1 MVYINFESTC
11 NAVLFDVESAIDTW
25 WVTVLILQ
33 LFTIL
38 FNRFDGNR
46 SIHIIQIEKKNHE
59 GKFIDLHLLPKSAPE
74 LDNND
79 SSRGI

>member
-11 NAVLFDVESAIDTW
+11 SAVLFDVESAIDTW

-46 SIHIIQIEKKNHE
+46 RIHIIQIEKK
-59 GKFIDLHLLPKSAPE
+59 S
-74 LDNND
+74 
-79 SSRGI
+79 